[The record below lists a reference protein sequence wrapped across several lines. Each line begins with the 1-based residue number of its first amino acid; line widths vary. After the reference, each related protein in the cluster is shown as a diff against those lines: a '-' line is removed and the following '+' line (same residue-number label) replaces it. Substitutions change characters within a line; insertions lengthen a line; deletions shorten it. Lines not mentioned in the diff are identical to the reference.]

1 MRPRCCSPV
10 AWHCGVSTKMPSIN
24 LLPWRQALRQRR
36 RKEFLVG
43 VGAAALLAIV
53 VALLANFAV
62 SSMIDAQKRR
72 NDLLKAEIAQLDKAI
87 EQILSLET
95 RRDRMIA
102 RMQVIDTLQSS
113 RPEVVKLFDQMVS
126 TLPEGVYLSE
136 VKQSGKKLEFTGVAQ
151 SSTRVS
157 AFMRNID
164 ASESLSAPELKVI
177 QTGRDARPGASF
189 TLFAQ
194 QRLAPGEVD
203 AEAAA
208 PAKRTRVSEARK

>member
-1 MRPRCCSPV
+1 
-10 AWHCGVSTKMPSIN
+10 MPSIN

-43 VGAAALLAIV
+43 IGAAAALAVVVTLLAH
-53 VALLANFAV
+53 LTV

-72 NDLLKAEIAQLDKAI
+72 NELLKAEISELDKAI
-87 EQILSLET
+87 EQILALEEQKA
-95 RRDRMIA
+95 RMIA

-113 RPEVVKLFDQMVS
+113 RPEVVKLFDQIVG
-126 TLPEGVYLSE
+126 TLPEGVYLTS
-136 VKQSGKKLEFTGVAQ
+136 VKQSGKKIEFNGVAQ

-177 QTGRDARPGASF
+177 QTGRDAGPGAQF

-194 QRLAPGEVD
+194 QRLPA
-203 AEAAA
+203 AEEEAKA
-208 PAKRTRVSEARK
+208 PAKRNARVSEARP